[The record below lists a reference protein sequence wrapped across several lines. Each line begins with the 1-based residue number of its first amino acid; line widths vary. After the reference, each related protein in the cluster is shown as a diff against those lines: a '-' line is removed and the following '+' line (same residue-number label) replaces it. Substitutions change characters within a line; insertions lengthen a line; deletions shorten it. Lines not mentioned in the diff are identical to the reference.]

1 MPRDREG
8 AWHEEPKRPRRP
20 AAPSASIVGN
30 LRKHPRFEIDGSGAT
45 LILKGFLSL
54 LGLGKARETR
64 GLLNL
69 SEGGALVVVLEPVPR
84 GKKVRVR
91 IDMEKYQ
98 DVFEA
103 EGVVRWCS
111 RSRRQ
116 DKEFHLGVEF
126 TAMPA
131 AQARKLNKMREW
143 FTSPAYLAKAKA
155 RSKAPG
161 EIEFPS

>member
-20 AAPSASIVGN
+20 AAPSAPIVAN
-30 LRKHPRFEIDGSGAT
+30 LRKTPRFEIDDSGAT
-45 LILKGFLSL
+45 LMLKGFLSL
-54 LGLGKARETR
+54 IGLGRARATR
-64 GLLNL
+64 GLMNL
-69 SEGGALVVVLEPVPR
+69 SEGGALVVAAEPVAR
-84 GKKVRVR
+84 GKKVRIRV
-91 IDMEKYQ
+91 DMEKYQ

-111 RSRRQ
+111 RSRRN
-116 DKEFHLGVEF
+116 DREFHLGIQF
-126 TAMPA
+126 TSMPP

-155 RSKAPG
+155 RAKAPG
-161 EIEFPS
+161 SIEFPS